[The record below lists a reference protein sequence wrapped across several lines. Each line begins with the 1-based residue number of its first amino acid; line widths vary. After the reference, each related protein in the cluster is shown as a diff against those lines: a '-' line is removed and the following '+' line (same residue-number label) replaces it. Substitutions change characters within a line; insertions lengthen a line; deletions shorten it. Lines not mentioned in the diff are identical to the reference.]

1 MTRRLP
7 TLQGELSRTLTLVSV
22 GWLLAIVL
30 VVVWGVQHEV
40 EELMD
45 DALRESAEVIYGMI
59 SLHSSLPDEAH
70 DGVLPAPPHVEHLI
84 WQVVG
89 AQGLVVRRSH
99 MAPSTPLMP
108 VFVPGLADAPGGW
121 RVFAMALPD
130 TQQLL
135 YVAQTRAERAE
146 SRYEAAIFVA
156 LSALGVS
163 LLFILIMRNRV
174 EAGLRPLREL
184 TQQIKA
190 YDPLLAATALPEAT
204 RAETADVRAATRE
217 LGARLARRV
226 LNEQAFGAHAAHA
239 LRTPLAGMDAQ
250 LALAQREV
258 GDDARHRIVKAR
270 TEVQRLKRVVASLLA
285 LFRTGSELELA
296 PVLLS
301 DLAARLPM
309 DDIDLQ
315 VRGSGVLRADAG
327 LLGAA
332 LANLLDNS
340 VRHGARTAWLSM
352 RTEGSVQCLM
362 LQDDG
367 PGVSDERRAAL
378 QASLAEMD
386 DQSQSGLGL
395 KLAHLVAQAHHG
407 SLRLEPAPQ
416 GTHGFVV
423 SFRLWERDESPGDS
437 GQAP

>member
-1 MTRRLP
+1 MTRPLP

-40 EELMD
+40 QELMD
-45 DALRESAEVIYGMI
+45 DALRESAEVVYGMI
-59 SLHSSLPDEAH
+59 SVHALLPDEAQ
-70 DGVLPAPPHVEHLI
+70 DGVLPAPPHVEHMI

-89 AQGLVVRRSH
+89 AQGLVMRRSH

-108 VFVPGLADAPGGW
+108 VFVPGLSDTPDGW
-121 RVFAMALPD
+121 RAYAMALPEP
-130 TQQLL
+130 QQVL
-135 YVAQTRAERAE
+135 YVAQTRSERAE

-163 LLFILIMRNRV
+163 LLFILVMRNRV
-174 EAGLRPLREL
+174 EAGLRPLRDL
-184 TQQIKA
+184 TRQIKT
-190 YDPLLAATALPEAT
+190 YDPLLAATALPEST
-204 RAETADVRAATRE
+204 RAETADVRAATRD

-258 GDDARHRIVKAR
+258 GDDARPRIVKAR
-270 TEVQRLKRVVASLLA
+270 AEVQRLKRVVASLLA
-285 LFRTGSELELA
+285 LFRTGTELELA

-315 VRGSGVLRADAG
+315 VRGSGLLRADVG
-327 LLGAA
+327 LLSAA

-340 VRHGARTAWLSM
+340 VRHGARTAWLSLQA
-352 RTEGSVQCLM
+352 EGRVQCLI

-367 PGVSDERRAAL
+367 PGVSDERRAVL

-386 DQSQSGLGL
+386 GESQSGLGL

-423 SFRLWERDESPGDS
+423 AFRLWEREEPKGGSVGSP
-437 GQAP
+437 